1 MTIVDDA
8 PPPNQARA
16 PRLRVVVA
24 ATIAIVLLAE
34 LGVRAASGPLQ
45 EPRAFHNWEAQN
57 KVTRMDQLSR
67 QGGASVVFM
76 GSSMMNAGIDPE
88 LFRQGRTDPRPPFL
102 AAING
107 SDPRMD
113 EVWLRYVAV
122 PRLKPSTVVIGLT
135 SRDFNDAVRPQQY
148 SLFVSSPGA
157 EEAMG
162 TESALDE
169 AERRLA
175 DVSYLVRYRDEL
187 RKPVETLRGG
197 DPREDKLGVSRLGV
211 LAAIV
216 VYSTP
221 KYQLT
226 PQFIRVMKRD
236 SGGRFA
242 IGGAQT
248 QALRRLIRWLHTQD
262 IEVVLVNMPFTNDG
276 FALMPGGGPAT
287 RSTSPRS
294 TWWPARRR
302 RCSSTCSRS
311 SRQRMDSPTPITS
324 TCSAE
329 RRSASSCAPPS
340 PRPEGDRQPGLRPR
354 RAASATVVVP
364 T

>member
-1 MTIVDDA
+1 
-8 PPPNQARA
+8 
-16 PRLRVVVA
+16 
-24 ATIAIVLLAE
+24 
-34 LGVRAASGPLQ
+34 
-45 EPRAFHNWEAQN
+45 
-57 KVTRMDQLSR
+57 MDQLGR
-67 QGGASVVFM
+67 KGGASVVFM

-88 LFRQGRTDPRPPFL
+88 AFHEGRSDPRPPFL

-162 TESALDE
+162 TESALDA

-175 DVSYLVRYRDEL
+175 DFSYLVRYRDEL
-187 RKPVETLRGG
+187 RKPVETVRGG
-197 DPREDKLGVSRLGV
+197 DPREDKLLVSPLGV

-221 KYQLT
+221 RYQLT

-236 SGGRFA
+236 SGGRYE
-242 IGGAQT
+242 IGGD
-248 QALRRLIRWLHTQD
+248 R
-262 IEVVLVNMPFTNDG
+262 
-276 FALMPGGGPAT
+276 
-287 RSTSPRS
+287 
-294 TWWPARRR
+294 
-302 RCSSTCSRS
+302 
-311 SRQRMDSPTPITS
+311 
-324 TCSAE
+324 
-329 RRSASSCAPPS
+329 
-340 PRPEGDRQPGLRPR
+340 PRPSG
-354 RAASATVVVP
+354 A
-364 T
+364 

>member
-226 PQFIRVMKRD
+226 PQFIRV
-236 SGGRFA
+236 
-242 IGGAQT
+242 
-248 QALRRLIRWLHTQD
+248 
-262 IEVVLVNMPFTNDG
+262 
-276 FALMPGGGPAT
+276 
-287 RSTSPRS
+287 
-294 TWWPARRR
+294 
-302 RCSSTCSRS
+302 
-311 SRQRMDSPTPITS
+311 
-324 TCSAE
+324 
-329 RRSASSCAPPS
+329 
-340 PRPEGDRQPGLRPR
+340 
-354 RAASATVVVP
+354 
-364 T
+364 